1 MQFSKILE
9 PGSIG
14 TMNLKNRLIVPAMST
29 RFCGSDGKATDQF
42 IAFHTERAKGSWAL
56 IITEN

>member
-42 IAFHTERAKGSWAL
+42 IAFHTERAKAVGL
-56 IITEN
+56 